1 MNTYSVLFDTRNRN
15 RACSTSFV
23 VSARSQNEAES
34 MAKRLLRQ
42 CGENPLHFKAPKTRL
57 LTTQELLAMAG

>member
-1 MNTYSVLFDTRNRN
+1 MNTYRVLFDTRNHK

-23 VSARSQNEAES
+23 VSARSPSEAQS
-34 MAKRLLRQ
+34 MATRLLRQ
-42 CGENPLHFKAPKTRL
+42 CGENPLHFKAPKTRP

>member
-1 MNTYSVLFDTRNRN
+1 MTTYRVLFDTRNHK

-23 VSARSQNEAES
+23 VSADSPSQAQS
-34 MAKRLLRQ
+34 MATRLLRQ
-42 CGENPLHFKAPKTRL
+42 CGENPLHFKAPKTRP

>member
-23 VSARSQNEAES
+23 VSAGSPGEAQA
-34 MAKRLLRQ
+34 MAARLLRQ
-42 CGENPLHFKAPKTRL
+42 CGENPLHFKAPKIRP

>member
-23 VSARSQNEAES
+23 VSARSQHEAAS
-34 MAKRLLRQ
+34 MATHLLRQ
-42 CGENPLHFKAPKTRL
+42 CGENPLYFKTPKTHL
-57 LTTQELLAMAG
+57 LTTEELLAMAQ